1 MSKQTRIIDAITAG
15 VAVVMVVYHMVN
27 CYYSF
32 FGNIEHRILHL
43 IFALTIIFLGV
54 ARKGGKIRLAIS
66 MLLILSS
73 IVLCAYLW
81 IDMERLLQYIG
92 FPLFRDSVVGFLIM
106 GIVLTASYFAI
117 GSILVIIVVAIMLY
131 AFFGHYLGGPILS
144 VNEIIS
150 TTVLNFGSY
159 DMFGKIL
166 NVSASTIFLYIV
178 YGGLLQGLRATD
190 FIFELGKGLGR
201 RTRSGPAMTAVVGS
215 AMMGM
220 TTGQTT
226 PNIAV
231 TGSFT
236 IPLMKNAGY
245 KPEVA
250 GAIEAAASGG
260 GQITPPIMSLGAFVM
275 AEVLGVPF
283 SDVIKMA
290 AVPAALYYASIMG
303 FVHLQALKSKIEP
316 PVEQMFMRRVYAT
329 APLFIFPLITIL
341 IILFSGYPTA
351 IGAFWAIILLFFI
364 SFIRKETRPSIS
376 SMLEG
381 TLMGVKTGAAIA
393 AACASIG
400 PAIALMTKTGLGLI
414 IGYSVESWSGGNVFI
429 GLIILMLATIVLGM
443 ELPTVAAYLIGA
455 VIAVPPLVR
464 MGLNIYGAHMFTFY
478 FSGFSALTP
487 PIGMA
492 AVVASRL
499 AGASYIKTALHAMA
513 AAAAA
518 YCLPYIFAYNEQL
531 LLVNVEIFMFLKLL
545 ALTLLGLFSF
555 QIGFVG
561 YFMRSLTIVERLIA
575 VLGGAGFFGYLISK
589 SNIFMFVAVICLG
602 IVILSQIMKY
612 RDKKFKA
619 S

>member
-15 VAVVMVVYHMVN
+15 VAVLMVIYHMIN
-27 CYYSF
+27 CYYSIV
-32 FGNIEHRILHL
+32 GNIEHRILHL

-54 ARKGGKIRLAIS
+54 ARKGGKIRLTLS
-66 MLLILSS
+66 TLLIVGS
-73 IVLCAYLW
+73 IALCTYLW
-81 IDMERLLQYIG
+81 IDMERLLQYVG
-92 FPLFRDSVVGFLIM
+92 FPLPKDTIIGFLTM
-106 GIVLTASYFAI
+106 GIVLAASYFAI
-117 GSILVIIVVAIMLY
+117 GSVLVIVVVAIMLY

-150 TTVLNFGSY
+150 TTVLNFGGY
-159 DMFGKIL
+159 DMFGQIL
-166 NVSASTIFLYIV
+166 NVSAGTIFLYIV
-178 YGGLLQGLRATD
+178 YGGLLQGFKATD

-215 AMMGM
+215 ALMGM

-236 IPLMKNAGY
+236 IPLMKKSGY

-275 AEVLGVPF
+275 AEVLGISF
-283 SDVIKMA
+283 ADVIKMA
-290 AVPAALYYASIMG
+290 VVPAALYYASIMG

-316 PVEQMFMRRVYAT
+316 PAEQMFMKRVYVT
-329 APLFIFPLITIL
+329 APLFVFPLITIL

-351 IGAFWAIILLFFI
+351 IGAFWGIILLFLI
-364 SFIRKETRPSIS
+364 SFLRKETRPSFGSLI
-376 SMLEG
+376 EG

-414 IGYSVESWSGGNVFI
+414 IGYSVEAWSGGNVFI
-429 GLIILMLATIVLGM
+429 GLIILMLATILLGM
-443 ELPTVAAYLIGA
+443 ELPTVAAYIIGA
-455 VIAVPPLVR
+455 IIAVPPLVR

-478 FSGFSALTP
+478 FSGFSALSP

-499 AGASYIKTALHAMA
+499 AGASYIKTALHSMA

-531 LLVNVEIFMFLKLL
+531 LLINFEVFLFIKILG
-545 ALTLLGLFSF
+545 LTLLGLFCF

-561 YFMRSLTIVERLIA
+561 YFLRHLNIGERVLA
-575 VLGGAGFFGYLISK
+575 LLGGVGFFGCLISQ
-589 SNIFMFVAVICLG
+589 NRVFVYVAIICAA

-612 RDKKFKA
+612 GGQKVKA
-619 S
+619 F